1 MTKEQQIV
9 AASQNYFKQI
19 NKLYS
24 DLRAQKA
31 GSSSYTMPQ
40 LGVWMSKYAAKIDQL
55 SVLNVDPE
63 LVDYGANAAE
73 LLRGGYNAIRTGA
86 AENRV
91 RQVNTPMQYNYYSYG
106 NTYGYSYNGWT
117 GEGGPVGDYGPF
129 AVADTAAYRQQRN
142 AIHAEERVKAGT
154 QARSSIQE
162 LEKATADIRK
172 KMTIKY
178 QVDF

>member
-1 MTKEQQIV
+1 M
-9 AASQNYFKQI
+9 N
-19 NKLYS
+19 
-24 DLRAQKA
+24 
-31 GSSSYTMPQ
+31 
-40 LGVWMSKYAAKIDQL
+40 KYAAKIDQL

-63 LVDYGANAAE
+63 LVDYGANAAD

-86 AENRV
+86 AETRV

-106 NTYGYSYNGWT
+106 NTYGYAYNGW
-117 GEGGPVGDYGPF
+117 GWGGPVGDYGTY
-129 AVADTAAYRQQRN
+129 AVADTAAYRQQRT
-142 AIHAEERVKAGT
+142 AIHAEERVKSGN
-154 QARSSIQE
+154 QARTNIQE